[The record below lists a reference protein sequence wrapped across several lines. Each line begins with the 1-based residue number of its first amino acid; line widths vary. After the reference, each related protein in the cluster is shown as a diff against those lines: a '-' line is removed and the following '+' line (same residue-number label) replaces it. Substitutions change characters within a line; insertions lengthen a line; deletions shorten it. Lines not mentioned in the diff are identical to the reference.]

1 MHDAARLL
9 LLAVAI
15 GAGAT
20 LAMDLWGL
28 AQKHWLGMKPLDY
41 GMVGRWLGHMPR
53 GRFRHEAI
61 GQAPAIPAERLI
73 GWTAHY
79 VTGIAFAAVLL
90 AVWGPQWACRPTIG
104 PALIV
109 GLASVVFP
117 FLLMQPGMGAGIAAR
132 RTPKPGV
139 ARLRSVVTHGVFGLG
154 LYASARLML
163 VLNGA
168 LAGSQIGLP
177 GFCGA

>member
-28 AQKHWLGMKPLDY
+28 AQRYWLGMKPLDY

-61 GQAPAIPAERLI
+61 GQAPAIAAERLI

-79 VTGIAFAAVLL
+79 LTGIAFAAVLL
-90 AVWGPQWACRPTIG
+90 LVWGLQWACRPTVG

-109 GLASVVFP
+109 GLASVAFP

-132 RTPKPGV
+132 RTPNPRV
-139 ARLRSVVTHGVFGLG
+139 ARLRSIVTHGVFGLG
-154 LYASARLML
+154 LYVSAQLIA

-168 LAGSQIGLP
+168 LTGSRYGLP

>member
-1 MHDAARLL
+1 MYDAVTLP

-28 AQKHWLGMKPLDY
+28 AQRVWFGIKPLDY

-53 GRFRHEAI
+53 GRFFHDAI

-73 GWTAHY
+73 GWIAHY
-79 VTGIAFAAVLL
+79 LTGIVFAGVLL

-109 GLASVVFP
+109 ALVTVAFP
-117 FLLMQPGMGAGIAAR
+117 FLLMQPGMGAGIAAS
-132 RTPKPGV
+132 RTPKPGI
-139 ARLRSVVTHGVFGLG
+139 ARLRSIVTHAVFGLG
-154 LYASARLML
+154 LYVSAHLML
-163 VLNGA
+163 L
-168 LAGSQIGLP
+168 LDGLMP
-177 GFCGA
+177 GICGG

>member
-1 MHDAARLL
+1 MHDKLP

-20 LAMDLWGL
+20 LTMDLWAEIQRVG
-28 AQKHWLGMKPLDY
+28 LGMKPLDY

-61 GQAPAIPAERLI
+61 GQAPAIPAERWI

-79 VTGIAFAAVLL
+79 VTGILFAAALL
-90 AVWGPQWACRPTIG
+90 AIWGPQWACRPTLG

-139 ARLRSVVTHGVFGLG
+139 ARLRSLVTHAVFGLG
-154 LYASARLML
+154 LYASAHVML
-163 VLNGA
+163 LLDG
-168 LAGSQIGLP
+168 LLP
-177 GFCGA
+177 GICGG